1 MGFGHDTT
9 TDEVLDGID
18 LTGQTMVVT
27 GASGGIGLETARAL
41 AAHGATVV
49 LAARDEAKLAAAIES
64 ITAAHPD
71 VSVDTLVVDLADLAS
86 VRAAAT
92 GLRER
97 YPAIDVL
104 INNAGVMATPDQH
117 RTADGFETQFGVNH
131 LGHFAFTLLVSG
143 ALEAA
148 KPARLVNLS
157 SAGHGMGDIGFDDP
171 NFERRPYDKF
181 EAYGQSK
188 MANILFTVGF
198 DRLFG
203 PRGVRAYAVHPGG
216 IRTDLGRHFTAEDAK
231 RLMEQ
236 IAQASTADGEPMRW
250 KSVAAGAA
258 TTVWAAVSPD
268 LDGHGGIYLEDCGF
282 SQPRT
287 PEGGRGSGYEP
298 SALDPDRAERLWQ
311 LSMDLVGDAITG

>member
-9 TDEVLDGID
+9 ADEVLDGTD
-18 LTGQTMVVT
+18 LTGQTMIVT

-49 LAARDEAKLAAAIES
+49 LAARDEAKL
-64 ITAAHPD
+64 TAAVETITTSHPD
-71 VSVDTLVVDLADLAS
+71 ADLDTVVVDLGELAS

-92 GLRER
+92 MLRDR
-97 YPAIDVL
+97 HRAIDVL
-104 INNAGVMATPDQH
+104 VNNAGVMATPDQH

-131 LGHFAFTLLVSG
+131 LGHFALTLLLSP

-148 KPARLVNLS
+148 RPSRLVNLS
-157 SAGHGMGDIGFDDP
+157 SAGHGMGDIDFDDP

-216 IRTDLGRHFTAEDAK
+216 IHTDLGRHFTAEDRA

-236 IAQASTADGEPMRW
+236 IAQSTTGDGEPMRW
-250 KSVAAGAA
+250 KSPAAGAA

-268 LDGHGGIYLEDCGF
+268 LEGHGGIYLEDCGF
-282 SQPRT
+282 SHPR
-287 PEGGRGSGYEP
+287 PPDGGKGSGYEP

-311 LSMDLVGDAITG
+311 LSMDLVGDAISV